1 MLDTV
6 DTVDQIHSVTNLLQK
21 ISDCTGV
28 LMTVLATVDEMAT
41 SYLSQPGSTGSAP
54 PAHSAPASD
63 QEDGVMNLVNTSA
76 SQGYSLP
83 RDQPVQT
90 YFTRTFLSESAAVN
104 SENQNCVCFINHS
117 LWR

>member
-90 YFTRTFLSESAAVN
+90 LVH
-104 SENQNCVCFINHS
+104 QNIS
-117 LWR
+117 LGICCS